1 MINKKYRREFQNK
14 VYRYKQRKDRQ
25 RSGRMLTVPK
35 LFPSFGRSGGDV
47 TQIIVFAAIG
57 NGFQV
62 FAISSVSDA
71 NTGDLALLCHIYC
84 LLFLYNGIVG
94 KLIPGDSST
103 LFDKPDNPLCIG
115 ISLRD
120 LVQCIFNEIMICH
133 FSLFTKTE

>member
-94 KLIPGDSST
+94 KLIPGDSSPPSLT
-103 LFDKPDNPLCIG
+103 SPTIRFALEFACG
-115 ISLRD
+115 IW
-120 LVQCIFNEIMICH
+120 FNV
-133 FSLFTKTE
+133 FLTRL